1 MGDRNIFRC
10 IKLQQFL
17 NPQAVA
23 NSNKDFFFWVELRV
37 VSGEGASQ
45 IAVIAIEMI
54 CPGEV
59 GF

>member
-1 MGDRNIFRC
+1 MGDKNIFRY

-23 NSNKDFFFWVELRV
+23 NANKDFFLCVELRV
-37 VSGEGASQ
+37 MSGEGASQ